1 MSVILRNRRHE
12 LLIDFD
18 GAVRHYHLNFQQDV
32 ESAAH
37 RLYRKLQ
44 EQPLLL
50 NSLRATRVTTDAAVI
65 ALALHTGGIGMHD
78 LVIAPSLL
86 TVTSLLTESAIGS
99 YLHSVEAD
107 LKKNQLNQVKQA
119 LFIEALRDKLLPLPK
134 QLSALSHFNIPPEQV
149 QEAENNLKEKR
160 HGLRLL

>member
-1 MSVILRNRRHE
+1 E
-12 LLIDFD
+12 LLIEFD
-18 GAVRHYHLNFQQDV
+18 GSVRHYHSTFQQDV

-65 ALALHTGGIGMHD
+65 ALALHTGGIGIHD

-86 TVTSLLTESAIGS
+86 TVTSLLAESAIGS
-99 YLHSVEAD
+99 YMHNVETD
-107 LKKNQLNQVKQA
+107 LKKNQLKQVKQELFTKA
-119 LFIEALRDKLLPLPK
+119 LGDKLLTLPE
-134 QLSALSHFNIPPEQV
+134 QLSGLAHFNISPEQL
-149 QEAENNLKEKR
+149 QEAENQLKEKR

>member
-1 MSVILRNRRHE
+1 MSTFLR
-12 LLIDFD
+12 FD
-18 GAVRHYHLNFQQDV
+18 GAVRHYHLTFQQDV

-50 NSLRATRVTTDAAVI
+50 NSLRATRVTTDAAMI
-65 ALALHTGGIGMHD
+65 ALALNTGGIGVHD

-86 TVTSLLTESAIGS
+86 TVTSLLAESAIGS
-99 YLHSVEAD
+99 YMHSVEAD
-107 LKKNQLNQVKQA
+107 LKKNQLHQVRQA
-119 LFIEALRDKLLPLPK
+119 LFIEVLRDKLLLLPT
-134 QLSALSHFNIPPEQV
+134 QLSGLSHFNITPEQL
-149 QEAENNLKEKR
+149 QEAENHLKEKR